1 MYEINGIKSKH
12 EIIELATKN
21 NDIDKIF
28 CLILYTVKDPYVV
41 KCLEDK
47 DIWRALNS
55 RSGEIFNI
63 YAIRPKSN
71 YINNPSTYYNAEKT
85 QMFFTPLANELSDNN
100 ELIKELALSEM
111 EDLPIIYF
119 LNNDFGEA
127 YTIPIEGSNKDDV
140 YNDINDI
147 ITKIYKLKERDKFT
161 FEHLKSTF
169 LKRKV
174 LRFIKKNSGVI
185 NVVSKYFISKIN

>member
-12 EIIELATKN
+12 GIIKLATKN

-55 RSGEIFNI
+55 RSGDIFNI
-63 YAIRPKSN
+63 YAIRPKSRS
-71 YINNPSTYYNAEKT
+71 INTAYAYYTEET
-85 QMFFTPLANELSDNN
+85 THMFFTPLANELSDNN
-100 ELIKELALSEM
+100 ELIEELALSEM
-111 EDLPIIYF
+111 KDLPIIYF

-127 YTIPIEGSNKDDV
+127 YTIPIEGSNKYEV

-147 ITKIYKLKERDKFT
+147 ITKVYKLKERDKFT
-161 FEHLKSTF
+161 FEHLRSTF

-185 NVVSKYFISKIN
+185 NVVSKFFVSKLN